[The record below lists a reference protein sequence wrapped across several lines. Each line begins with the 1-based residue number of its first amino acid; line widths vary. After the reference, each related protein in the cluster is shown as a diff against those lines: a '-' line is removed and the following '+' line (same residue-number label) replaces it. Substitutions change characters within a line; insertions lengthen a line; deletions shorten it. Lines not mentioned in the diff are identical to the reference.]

1 MYSMFLVPKRLY
13 YSLIKN
19 IEDDETKKE
28 LIAMNENPETTNY
41 IENAIKFKNLLD
53 RQKINQTGDKLLRF
67 GPDKL
72 PNVTSVT
79 QSDSMGRTYQY
90 PLKSPSAQIPQQEEI
105 PNVMPPDRVTQ
116 IGSSVGPTYQPV
128 LRPPSAQIPQQE
140 EVPNVMS
147 PGRVAQTGSSMGP
160 TYQPVSKSPLAQ
172 IPQQE
177 EMLSPNRVDSSMDVT
192 NASLYRTPV
201 GSPQQKESNLPIKRQ
216 SDAEKSLSP
225 EKSKSPNKSVYST
238 KQEEWQETPVAEAMT
253 RRNSKGKLVCPI
265 PDCFKQYVDETQL
278 GKHLLKDHPKDIAL
292 KEKKTIKGMISS
304 PYARTNSPNEMDY
317 SYTLSE
323 IKSPVVL
330 KWRNTPIAKAVKEK
344 NAAGK
349 IVCPFPG
356 CGKQYV
362 GIPQFSRHMMRIHYK
377 QLSVRNKKKIFQMTS
392 TPLKRRSGN
401 LESSYPSFPLTPV
414 KIRYSVGKHRS
425 KGATKGPLTPLKTR
439 FAAGKD
445 RATNALKKSFIE
457 AETPARI
464 RTRSKTMKMFKS
476 RSPTKRNSAEAGMSP
491 TAGMSPAKTGS
502 KSRKM
507 SKSESIK
514 KRKIFI
520 GKYPKL

>member
-1 MYSMFLVPKRLY
+1 MSSRVNIKPHDEMYSMFLVPKRLY

-90 PLKSPSAQIPQQEEI
+90 PLKSPSAQIPQQQEI

-128 LRPPSAQIPQQE
+128 LRPQSAQIPQQE

-147 PGRVAQTGSSMGP
+147 PGQVAQTGSSMGP

-192 NASLYRTPV
+192 DASLYRTPV

-225 EKSKSPNKSVYST
+225 EKTKSPNKSVYYTPVGT
-238 KQEEWQETPVAEAMT
+238 KREEWRETPVAEAMT

-304 PYARTNSPNEMDY
+304 PYVRTNSPNEMDY
-317 SYTLSE
+317 SYALSA

-362 GIPQFSRHMMRIHYK
+362 GIPQFSRHMMRGHYK
-377 QLSVRNKKKIFQMTS
+377 ELSVRNKRKIIQMTS
-392 TPLKRRSGN
+392 TPLKRRSGD

-414 KIRYSVGKHRS
+414 KIRFSVGKKELKSAKKRS
-425 KGATKGPLTPLKTR
+425 SADADMSSAQIK
-439 FAAGKD
+439 
-445 RATNALKKSFIE
+445 
-457 AETPARI
+457 
-464 RTRSKTMKMFKS
+464 TRSKTMKMFKS
-476 RSPTKRNSAEAGMSP
+476 RSPTKRDSVEAGMSP
-491 TAGMSPAKTGS
+491 TAGMSPAKTRS
-502 KSRKM
+502 KTRRM
-507 SKSESIK
+507 TKSEAIADSMK
-514 KRKIFI
+514 KLFP